1 MNRAT
6 VTLAG
11 LAAVAAAVLGTGWT
25 SPDRVLPAVP
35 VVVAPGAPGELVVDL
50 VDGSTEADLD
60 SVGVLVG
67 VELQWVHPLAEDDG
81 LAHAYVQDVAGA
93 VATLEDDPRVE
104 VVEPSTELHA
114 LGYPND
120 PMLDKQWHLMVMGAP
135 AGWAKTPQG
144 EGIVVAVIDTGVSVV
159 EDLDADR
166 VLEGASFVPGVTSA
180 RDDNGHG
187 THVAGTIAQST
198 NNGIGVAGVAP
209 LATILPVK
217 VLSASGSGT
226 SEGIAAGIDYA
237 VDEGADIINLS
248 LGGGYSQVVHT
259 AIRKA
264 RASGVVV
271 VAAAGNSGRRGVS
284 WPGALVE
291 TIGVGA
297 TGPDG
302 TRAPYSSFGEGV
314 DIAAPGGNTQISGGG
329 VLQDTIAPGGHAY
342 RELQGTSMAAPH
354 VAGAAAVLL
363 STGHCGPDCVEE
375 TLLTSANGDAW
386 DEALG
391 HGTLDLA
398 QALSATGDT
407 WRVFRFL
414 LGAFAAGAIAS
425 LSGARRRFWATAAL
439 VGGLT
444 AGGVFFLDDLSGLS
458 GRWWVSLL
466 SDGPLSWPASLL
478 GAWASRVPVVY
489 SAALPLAL
497 SIPLAGVRGLRPV
510 LIGVCAGVGGVLLH
524 AAATQSVEP
533 WLMSGSWAT
542 AWLVTNS
549 VVAGLVALALAGSE
563 QLDLKGAE

>member
-6 VTLAG
+6 MTLAG
-11 LAAVAAAVLGTGWT
+11 LVAVAAGVLGTGWM
-25 SPDRVLPAVP
+25 SPDRVLPEVPAV
-35 VVVAPGAPGELVVDL
+35 VSTGGPGQLVVDM
-50 VDGSTEADLD
+50 VDGSTDADLA
-60 SVGVLVG
+60 SVGALLG
-67 VELQWVHPLAEDDG
+67 VDLRWVHPLAEDDG
-81 LAHAYVQDVAGA
+81 LAHAAVPDIAAA
-93 VATLEDDPRVE
+93 VAMLVDDVRVE
-104 VVEPSTELHA
+104 VVEPSVQLHM

-120 PMLDKQWHLMVMGAP
+120 PMLDKQWHLMAMGAP

-180 RDDNGHG
+180 QDDNGHG

-237 VDEGADIINLS
+237 VDEGADVINLS
-248 LGGGYSQVVHT
+248 LGGSYSLVVHT

-264 RASGVVV
+264 REQGVVV
-271 VAAAGNSGRRGVS
+271 IAAAGNSGRRGVS
-284 WPGALVE
+284 WPGALSE

-314 DIAAPGGNTQISGGG
+314 DIAAPGGDTRIAGGG

-363 STGHCGPDCVEE
+363 STGTCGPDCVEE
-375 TLLTSANGDAW
+375 TLLTSAHGDVW
-386 DEALG
+386 DEAMG
-391 HGTLDLA
+391 HGTLDLER
-398 QALSATGDT
+398 ALSATGDY
-407 WRVFRFL
+407 WRAFRFF
-414 LGAFAAGAIAS
+414 LGALAAGAIAS
-425 LSGARRRFWATAAL
+425 LAGARKRFWMTAAAI
-439 VGGLT
+439 GGLT
-444 AGGVFFLDDLSGLS
+444 AGGLFFLDNLPGLS
-458 GRWWVSLL
+458 GRWWVALL
-466 SDGPLSWPASLL
+466 SDGLLTWPSTLL
-478 GAWASRVPVVY
+478 GAWAARVPFVY

-497 SIPLAGVRGLRPV
+497 ALPLAGVRRVRPI

-533 WLMSGSWAT
+533 WLMSGSWGS
-542 AWLVTNS
+542 AWLVCNS
-549 VVAGLVALALAGSE
+549 VVAGLVALSLAGSE
-563 QLDLKGAE
+563 QLDQKGAE